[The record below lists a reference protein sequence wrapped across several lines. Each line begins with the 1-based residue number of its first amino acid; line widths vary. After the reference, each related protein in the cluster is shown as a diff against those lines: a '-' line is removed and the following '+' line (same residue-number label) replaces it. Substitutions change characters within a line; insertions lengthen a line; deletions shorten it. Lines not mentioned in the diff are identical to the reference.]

1 MEFHLYNLLLIY
13 LRSMQIMKWLSI
25 ATLVLLIYSCYQPWV
40 TIESQNIMITGMK
53 AEAINFGKPGLLH
66 IVLSIIMMMLL
77 LLNKLWSFKTA
88 FFVSAFNI
96 AWSLRNFISIS
107 ACSAGIC
114 PTKHVA
120 LYIILIAPV
129 LSTIFLLLINKEV
142 PVKKNGIT
150 MTREV

>member
-1 MEFHLYNLLLIY
+1 
-13 LRSMQIMKWLSI
+13 MQIMKWLSI
-25 ATLVLLIYSCYQPWV
+25 ATLALLIYSCFQPWV
-40 TIESQNIMITGMK
+40 TIESQNIMVTGMK

-114 PTKHVA
+114 PTKHIA
-120 LYIILIAPV
+120 LYTILITPV
-129 LSTIFLLLINKEV
+129 AATVFLLLINKEV
-142 PVKKNGIT
+142 PVKKNEILT
-150 MTREV
+150 PREV